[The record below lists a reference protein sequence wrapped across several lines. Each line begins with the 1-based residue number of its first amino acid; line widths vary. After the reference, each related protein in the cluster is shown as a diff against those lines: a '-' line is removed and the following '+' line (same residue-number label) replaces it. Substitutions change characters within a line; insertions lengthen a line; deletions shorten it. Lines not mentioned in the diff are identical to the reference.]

1 MNTQPKTQNQK
12 LEMFLRGT
20 GRTLSAAEAQARFG
34 IQNLR
39 ARMSELRSVGL
50 KVRNEG
56 TTVKSGLTKYA
67 VSARDLS
74 GSKAKVFA

>member
-1 MNTQPKTQNQK
+1 MKTTKTQNQK
-12 LEMFLRGT
+12 IETFLRGT
-20 GRTLSAAEAQARFG
+20 GRTLTAAEAYARFG

-50 KVRNEG
+50 TVRNEG
-56 TTVKSGLTKYA
+56 TTTKSGLTKYA
-67 VSARDLS
+67 ISARDVT